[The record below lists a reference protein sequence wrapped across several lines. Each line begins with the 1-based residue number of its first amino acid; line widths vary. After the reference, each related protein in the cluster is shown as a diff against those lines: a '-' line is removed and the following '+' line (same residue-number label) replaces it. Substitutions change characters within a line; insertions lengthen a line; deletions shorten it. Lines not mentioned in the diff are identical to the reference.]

1 MLLSTKHENDD
12 IGNKAISTLSRL
24 IQSSQQE
31 ILMKCAQLI
40 TQIGEK
46 MKIDMARF
54 MELFTQ
60 KTPEKASVSL
70 WSSFDNNAYPKTLT
84 EINNK
89 LSFHPYVIHMYN
101 LYACNEI
108 NPVKASYEKYL
119 LL

>member
-60 KTPEKASVSL
+60 KTPEKASVSQ

-84 EINNK
+84 EI
-89 LSFHPYVIHMYN
+89 HMYN
-101 LYACNEI
+101 LYACNVI

>member
-60 KTPEKASVSL
+60 KTPEKASVSQ
-70 WSSFDNNAYPKTLT
+70 WSSFDNNAYPMTST

-89 LSFHPYVIHMYN
+89 LSFHPYVNHMYD
-101 LYACNEI
+101 LYACNVI